1 MAPDGTAYPVRT
13 VPRFRRGRYRAN
25 LVCEGAGG
33 AHSRI
38 GHVDVQKEKGAG
50 DARGGRARPGRRG
63 RDCRLQQEGRE
74 RVHALAARASAG
86 VGELEAMSESDAAS
100 LFAAPPRQRDG
111 SHLQVDAPA
120 LVERK
125 SRNPRLTI
133 AAESGGRCTAPRR
146 LR

>member
-1 MAPDGTAYPVRT
+1 MPTLSAKVPEGPTAELGTLMSKRK
-13 VPRFRRGRYRAN
+13 RA
-25 LVCEGAGG
+25 LAMLAGG
-33 AHSRI
+33 
-38 GHVDVQKEKGAG
+38 G
-50 DARGGRARPGRRG
+50 RGQA
-63 RDCRLQQEGRE
+63 
-74 RVHALAARASAG
+74 
-86 VGELEAMSESDAAS
+86 DAAS